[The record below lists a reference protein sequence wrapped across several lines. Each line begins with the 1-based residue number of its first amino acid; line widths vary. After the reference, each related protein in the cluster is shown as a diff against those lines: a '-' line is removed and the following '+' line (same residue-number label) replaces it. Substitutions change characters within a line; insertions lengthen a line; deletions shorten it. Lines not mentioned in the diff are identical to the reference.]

1 MTIRKDLIFR
11 ILLFLVIGVIAAG
24 VISEVTFRIQGDTV
38 SRDPQT
44 ITLVIPPGT
53 SAKIAEGQSVLPAGQ
68 VFMVGDTLLVKN
80 EDSVTQTLGP
90 LVIPPGAS
98 ASMKLDQVGNL
109 SYTCSFQPTK
119 YYGIDVQQ
127 GLSFGMRLEAAL
139 LAGLPLGM
147 LLGLY
152 SLLVKPLKPK
162 SATSPS

>member
-1 MTIRKDLIFR
+1 MRLRKDLILR
-11 ILLFLVIGVIAAG
+11 ILFFLVIGVVAAG
-24 VISEVTFRIQGDTV
+24 IISEVSFRLQGETI

-53 SAKIAEGQSVLPAGQ
+53 SEKVAQGQNVLPAGQ
-68 VFMVGDTLLVKN
+68 VFMEGDTLQVTN

-90 LVIPPGAS
+90 LVIPPGSS
-98 ASMKLDQVGNL
+98 ATMKLDQVGTI

-127 GLSFGMRLEAAL
+127 GLSIGMRLEAAL

-152 SLLVKPLKPK
+152 SLLIKPLKPK
-162 SATSPS
+162 VATPPA